1 MIYEEVKSSQITPVR
16 EEEKEVKLKDLDRYL
31 VSSFTK
37 LDVKN
42 YSLFDNYSTKSV
54 SNILTDVLK
63 SFEDYLKEKNINNPE
78 NVLTIDL
85 IFDTI
90 SKQVKLLNNLNLS
103 SDLAKKDLL
112 VIFSALLL
120 QHLKKNFS

>member
-90 SKQVKLLNNLNLS
+90 SKQVKLLNNLNLNI
-103 SDLAKKDLL
+103 L
-112 VIFSALLL
+112 I
-120 QHLKKNFS
+120 LKL

>member
-103 SDLAKKDLL
+103 SDLANKDLL